1 MNLRPLLLIAGLASL
16 ALTPAAA
23 PAAEAAEAVEPV
35 FVALAPNVAMLR
47 GPDTAVLLA
56 ESDDASILVD
66 SELPKTT
73 PGLLKALERRKPV
86 AYVVN
91 THGHPDH
98 VGGNQAL
105 TARGATLVA
114 HENAWRRL
122 SALNPPKRA
131 NPAPSGA
138 ARPNL
143 IVKSDTELRLGTVEV
158 RLIHVPKAHTDGD
171 LLVYFPASNVLHMGD
186 CFFNGMYPVIDTN
199 SGGTVDGL
207 IAALNRGLALAD
219 DKTQIVGGHG
229 PIGGRR
235 SLTDA
240 RDMLIEVRGLVARLK
255 RAGKSRE
262 QVLQAAPTQD
272 LDSRWGSSW
281 GENWVKNWVKPA
293 QIVGS
298 VYDSLPAQP

>member
-16 ALTPAAA
+16 ALMPAAA

-105 TARGATLVA
+105 AARGATLVA

-122 SALNPPKRA
+122 SVLNPPK
-131 NPAPSGA
+131 A

-143 IVKSDTELRLGTVEV
+143 IVKSDTQLRLGTVEV

-207 IAALNRGLALAD
+207 IAALNWGLALAD

-240 RDMLIEVRGLVARLK
+240 RDMLVEVRGLVARLK

-262 QVLQAAPTQD
+262 QVLRAAPTQD

-293 QIVGS
+293 EIVGS

>member
-1 MNLRPLLLIAGLASL
+1 VNLRSLPLIAGLAGF
-16 ALTPAAA
+16 ALVPAAA
-23 PAAEAAEAVEPV
+23 AAEAVEPA
-35 FVALAPNVAMLR
+35 FVALAPHVRMLR

-56 ESDDASILVD
+56 ESDQASILVD
-66 SELPKTT
+66 SERPETT
-73 PGLLKALERRKPV
+73 PALLKALEGRPPV

-105 TARGATLVA
+105 AARGAVIVA
-114 HENAWRRL
+114 HESAWRRL
-122 SALNPPKRA
+122 SALKHSDRPDPAAPK
-131 NPAPSGA
+131 A
-138 ARPNL
+138 ARSNL
-143 IVKSDTELRLGTVEV
+143 IVQGDRELRLGNVEV

-171 LLVYFPASNVLHMGD
+171 LLVYFPAANVLHMGD
-186 CFFNGMYPVIDTN
+186 CFFNGLYPIIDTD

-219 DKTQIVGGHG
+219 DKTHVVGGHG

-240 RDMLIEVRGLVARLK
+240 RDMLVEVRGLVARLK

-272 LDSRWGSSW
+272 LDSRWGDD
-281 GENWVKNWVKPA
+281 WVKPA
-293 QIVGS
+293 QIVGA
-298 VYDSLPAQP
+298 VYDSLPARP